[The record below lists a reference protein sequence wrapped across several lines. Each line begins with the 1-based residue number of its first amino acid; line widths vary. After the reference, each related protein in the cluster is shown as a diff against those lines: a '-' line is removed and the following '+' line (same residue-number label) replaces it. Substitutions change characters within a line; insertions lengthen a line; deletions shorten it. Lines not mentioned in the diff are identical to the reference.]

1 VATVALFLLPLGG
14 VLANALEQ
22 MREHAREHTV
32 RARDSE
38 RYSYSQAY
46 PRRILPQ
53 AMLEKHGRDAEFA
66 RRRVK
71 KVAARSLRRHFL
83 K

>member
-32 RARDSE
+32 RARDS
-38 RYSYSQAY
+38 A
-46 PRRILPQ
+46 
-53 AMLEKHGRDAEFA
+53 
-66 RRRVK
+66 
-71 KVAARSLRRHFL
+71 
-83 K
+83 